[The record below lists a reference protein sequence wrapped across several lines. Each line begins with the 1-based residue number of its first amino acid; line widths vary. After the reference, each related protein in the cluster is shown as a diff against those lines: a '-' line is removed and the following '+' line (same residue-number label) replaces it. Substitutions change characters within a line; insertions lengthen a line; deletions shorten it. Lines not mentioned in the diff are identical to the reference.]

1 MKNSENI
8 DNNQNIY
15 TKRIVIF
22 EENLEYIDFKEIELL
37 TNKIKEINQDS
48 NLEDSNKTEQSIFLQ
63 KNINNFPYYLGSFRY
78 SLNKLLRNNKNRD
91 LNNLYEAVLKEIKKV
106 YYGYTHVEQKMY
118 SKINK
123 YIKFKEADNIAPLEI
138 LTKLKEIGETLDE
151 TLKFV
156 EFYLSYNF
164 NYLQK
169 IFKKID
175 EQLSQKIGIK
185 SVSLY
190 FLLDIFELPNNELS
204 YIMMFKIIDELS
216 CILRYI
222 TDELG
227 QIIQN
232 QKENPI
238 KNLDNNIINQ
248 KDNQSNLLDDKSVNT
263 TIAIDAYIKIKDKY
277 VKKIYE
283 LLNKLDSYNIFR
295 AKYYNKYLYTRGN
308 FGVDTNR
315 FINDLQSLDSISEE
329 FLQINTLM
337 DEELIINKFLEK
349 SLINEFLNF
358 FEEQLPG
365 SYKRNLNLI
374 YFHSIFYNIISI
386 ITIYSFS
393 DYFNGFIEVV
403 MIFIGRIIG
412 KIIFNCIIKKRNK
425 MKLILL
431 ISNFILLISLLIII
445 FDNHQ
450 NIYTYLIYVSKLL
463 IGASYCKNIETRFI
477 LNYIPKLLIKRNIK
491 KYFRIKYISIAFGF
505 FLLTGFSYLQAL
517 INNHQI
523 KINIII
529 LAVSNFTIMILNFLL
544 FKEPKVE
551 DIFDFEMNKPVKER
565 IPSNK
570 GIEEKENI
578 IETSIDSKLNKSENI
593 VNISYGKAKMISLK
607 ERNKAKLLE
616 STLKLGNGKDNYEGT
631 NHIFSILQKLIFN
644 ENTDCSSYTNYSS
657 KGHILF
663 LTILYIIF
671 SIILFY
677 NPLINAIKKSKD
689 DNNDNTLD
697 EILNFKKNTWI
708 FGVSYLFFYCTIKFK
723 FFSHQKKLP
732 SWNFLLLVFLFL
744 QIILAFC
751 FLVFET
757 DIFSF
762 SLISL
767 NNYSYIS
774 CYSVLLLFSLIIEK
788 ICLKIMIREI
798 PLEMT
803 ICKINIDNFL
813 DLYENFIK
821 ALIFIVF
828 YFINY
833 FIVFQHEY
841 LYIIVIIVLLVLS
854 TIIFL
859 IFNFRRKQYSLIK
872 IINKV
877 TYESF

>member
-1 MKNSENI
+1 
-8 DNNQNIY
+8 
-15 TKRIVIF
+15 
-22 EENLEYIDFKEIELL
+22 
-37 TNKIKEINQDS
+37 
-48 NLEDSNKTEQSIFLQ
+48 
-63 KNINNFPYYLGSFRY
+63 
-78 SLNKLLRNNKNRD
+78 
-91 LNNLYEAVLKEIKKV
+91 
-106 YYGYTHVEQKMY
+106 
-118 SKINK
+118 
-123 YIKFKEADNIAPLEI
+123 
-138 LTKLKEIGETLDE
+138 
-151 TLKFV
+151 
-156 EFYLSYNF
+156 
-164 NYLQK
+164 
-169 IFKKID
+169 
-175 EQLSQKIGIK
+175 
-185 SVSLY
+185 
-190 FLLDIFELPNNELS
+190 
-204 YIMMFKIIDELS
+204 
-216 CILRYI
+216 
-222 TDELG
+222 
-227 QIIQN
+227 
-232 QKENPI
+232 
-238 KNLDNNIINQ
+238 
-248 KDNQSNLLDDKSVNT
+248 
-263 TIAIDAYIKIKDKY
+263 
-277 VKKIYE
+277 
-283 LLNKLDSYNIFR
+283 
-295 AKYYNKYLYTRGN
+295 
-308 FGVDTNR
+308 
-315 FINDLQSLDSISEE
+315 
-329 FLQINTLM
+329 
-337 DEELIINKFLEK
+337 
-349 SLINEFLNF
+349 
-358 FEEQLPG
+358 
-365 SYKRNLNLI
+365 
-374 YFHSIFYNIISI
+374 
-386 ITIYSFS
+386 
-393 DYFNGFIEVV
+393 
-403 MIFIGRIIG
+403 
-412 KIIFNCIIKKRNK
+412 
-425 MKLILL
+425 
-431 ISNFILLISLLIII
+431 
-445 FDNHQ
+445 
-450 NIYTYLIYVSKLL
+450 
-463 IGASYCKNIETRFI
+463 
-477 LNYIPKLLIKRNIK
+477 
-491 KYFRIKYISIAFGF
+491 
-505 FLLTGFSYLQAL
+505 
-517 INNHQI
+517 
-523 KINIII
+523 
-529 LAVSNFTIMILNFLL
+529 MILNFLL

-644 ENTDCSSYTNYSS
+644 ENSDCSSYTNYSV
-657 KGHILF
+657 KGHIIF

-677 NPLINAIKKSKD
+677 NPLINSIKKSKD

-732 SWNFLLLVFLFL
+732 SWNFLLLLFLFI
-744 QIILAFC
+744 QIILAFW

-767 NNYSYIS
+767 DNYSYIILFIIKVS

-821 ALIFIVF
+821 ALIFTVF

-841 LYIIVIIVLLVLS
+841 LYIIVIIVLLVLGS
-854 TIIFL
+854 IIFL